1 MGNTKSKK
9 KNTTS
14 SSSDKKKNEEDKK
27 PISPQI
33 ITLAKKTN
41 FSTTDLQKLYDEFRV
56 IAAQSN
62 DDPNELTKEQFL
74 DVLDKHEVMLE
85 TLGDIFLL
93 SECDFLVTHQAS
105 ALSRIVLSLTSV
117 RLGYIPPYMSLDGPW
132 CYHWRMCCD
141 VRPNGEQITC

>member
-9 KNTTS
+9 KNITS

-74 DVLDKHEVMLE
+74 DVLDKHEV
-85 TLGDIFLL
+85 D
-93 SECDFLVTHQAS
+93 
-105 ALSRIVLSLTSV
+105 
-117 RLGYIPPYMSLDGPW
+117 
-132 CYHWRMCCD
+132 WRSD
-141 VRPNGEQITC
+141 VFVEHL